1 MPIFCILYTKY
12 IYGMSLKI
20 VNKALYIEVTERLRS
35 MIASGMLAP
44 GSWIDEQKLAE
55 DLGVSRTPFREAIRI
70 LASEGLLRVEP
81 RRGCYVTQLSE
92 KDLDD
97 IFPLMA
103 MLEGRCAF
111 EAAQRAKDEDIR
123 TLDALHTKLEKFAM
137 AEKINEYYATNKEIH
152 LAIQAL
158 AGNEWLT
165 RMLQDLRKILN
176 LSRHRSLHQK
186 GRIAESCK
194 EHLSIFH
201 ALRAK
206 DAKAAE
212 DAMKNHI
219 LRQRDALKKLEF
231 DTQIAEQVSA

>member
-1 MPIFCILYTKY
+1 
-12 IYGMSLKI
+12 MSLKI
-20 VNKALYIEVTERLRS
+20 VNKALYVEVTERLRS

-44 GSWIDEQKLAE
+44 GEWIDEQKLAE

-103 MLEGRCAF
+103 MLEARCAF

-123 TLDALHTKLEKFAM
+123 SLDALHTKLEKYAA
-137 AEKINEYYATNKEIH
+137 AEKINDYYATNKEIH

-194 EHLSIFH
+194 EHLSIFY
-201 ALRAK
+201 ALRAR

-219 LRQRDALKKLEF
+219 LRQRDALKNLEF
-231 DTQIAEQVSA
+231 DTPVTEQVSA